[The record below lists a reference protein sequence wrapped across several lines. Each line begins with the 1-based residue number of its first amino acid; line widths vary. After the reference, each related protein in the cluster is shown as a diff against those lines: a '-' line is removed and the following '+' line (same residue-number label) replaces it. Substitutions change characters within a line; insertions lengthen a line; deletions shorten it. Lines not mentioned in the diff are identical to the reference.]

1 MADPPR
7 APLVVIPEAS
17 WFPTA
22 FAAPWVRRD
31 ALGAESSVTSSD
43 VQDRGVL
50 HSQTCP
56 VLPLPRPVV
65 VLNTDDT
72 TSSALETSRR
82 DHDSEIAAHPDFLR
96 TLGWMHGDVVEVTEH
111 VGGET
116 RVGRIVAATRW
127 EEDGGAGKGVDEAE
141 DGEDD
146 LDVEA
151 SAACDETERNTY
163 EASSKSLLLTNK
175 LYLPPAMRRNLKLHV
190 HFALQGTY
198 WAFPKSHDCLRIQD

>member
-43 VQDRGVL
+43 VQDLGVL

-72 TSSALETSRR
+72 TCLFYPS
-82 DHDSEIAAHPDFLR
+82 
-96 TLGWMHGDVVEVTEH
+96 
-111 VGGET
+111 
-116 RVGRIVAATRW
+116 
-127 EEDGGAGKGVDEAE
+127 
-141 DGEDD
+141 
-146 LDVEA
+146 EA
-151 SAACDETERNTY
+151 SAEDIWVVV
-163 EASSKSLLLTNK
+163 LL
-175 LYLPPAMRRNLKLHV
+175 RRV
-190 HFALQGTY
+190 H
-198 WAFPKSHDCLRIQD
+198 